1 MYSLSEI
8 CFPKYSVYVSR
19 LKNGGVVTEE
29 EVGSVVAYKR
39 RKALGIAENKWDLI
53 RDVLILSIYELCL
66 YICSLLDFIQNIMRL
81 EV

>member
-39 RKALGIAENKWDLI
+39 RKALGIAENK
-53 RDVLILSIYELCL
+53 
-66 YICSLLDFIQNIMRL
+66 
-81 EV
+81 